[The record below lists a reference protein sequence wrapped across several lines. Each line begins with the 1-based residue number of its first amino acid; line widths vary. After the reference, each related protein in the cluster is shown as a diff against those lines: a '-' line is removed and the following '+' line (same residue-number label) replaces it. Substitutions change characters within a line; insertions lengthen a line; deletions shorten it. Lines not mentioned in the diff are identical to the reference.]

1 MFSEQGATLT
11 IDSARLINNGQYA
24 CTPFN
29 VAGDGGTSTII
40 IEVQGMEKGQE
51 IYKKKLNKAN
61 LFKLLFCSLIF

>member
-11 IDSARLINNGQYA
+11 IDSARLSNNGQYA

-40 IEVQGMEKGQE
+40 IEVQGMD
-51 IYKKKLNKAN
+51 
-61 LFKLLFCSLIF
+61 